1 MKEFKTRAGR
11 KVYDGGG
18 VLPDIALEAKKLN
31 NITASLISKNIIFD
45 YATHYRNQHSSI
57 IAAKDFKISDQDW
70 TDFLSFIAD
79 KEYDYTTKSEKSLDE
94 LKKNSEDEKYFEGLK
109 TEYDALKNKLSH
121 NKREDVT
128 KNREEICEILQQEIA
143 SRYYY
148 QVGKIEASFSCDQEI
163 KKAIEVLA
171 NATLYSSILDGT
183 YKASA
188 HAEQEGPE
196 EIKK

>member
-1 MKEFKTRAGR
+1 
-11 KVYDGGG
+11 
-18 VLPDIALEAKKLN
+18 VLPDVALEAKKLN
-31 NITASLISKNIIFD
+31 NITASLVSKNIIFD
-45 YATHYRNQHSSI
+45 YATRYRNQHPSI
-57 IAAKDFKISDQDW
+57 AAAKDFKISDQDW

-94 LKKNSEDEKYFEGLK
+94 LKRNSEDERYFEGLK

-121 NKREDVT
+121 NKKEDVT

-148 QVGKIEASFSCDQEI
+148 QVGKIEASFSRDQEI

-171 NATLYSSILDGT
+171 NATLYSSILDGS

-188 HAEQEGPE
+188 HAEHVYPE